1 MVDALKLHG
10 AAMPV
15 STVDAGNSDETI
27 APTSP
32 EEMAAHCEA
41 NGDVK
46 FGMTG
51 SSGTAS
57 MTSHKLNA
65 IYHGRTSSPV
75 EKRRNMVE
83 AVCRRGCKRRWS
95 SYR

>member
-1 MVDALKLHG
+1 MMHSLPSQEKRL
-10 AAMPV
+10 
-15 STVDAGNSDETI
+15 
-27 APTSP
+27 SP

-75 EKRRNMVE
+75 KQTRAQDEEGV
-83 AVCRRGCKRRWS
+83 
-95 SYR
+95 